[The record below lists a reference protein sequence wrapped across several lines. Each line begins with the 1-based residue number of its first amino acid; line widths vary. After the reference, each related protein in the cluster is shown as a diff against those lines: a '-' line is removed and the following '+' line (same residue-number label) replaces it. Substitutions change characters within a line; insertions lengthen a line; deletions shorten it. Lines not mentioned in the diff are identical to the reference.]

1 MCCSRPCGSESRG
14 CPNPPHRRYLNARCL
29 RRPLNET
36 RGVRQSAA
44 TALRRYVMTAALI
57 KGADM
62 RIAII
67 TGAVAV
73 LALAAPATAEIS
85 GDVVKLGV
93 LNDMSSLYADLSG
106 AGSVEAARMAI
117 ADFGGTVNG
126 KKIE

>member
-1 MCCSRPCGSESRG
+1 MCCSRPCGSGSRG

-62 RIAII
+62 KIAIL
-67 TGAVAV
+67 AVAAV

-93 LNDMSSLYADLSG
+93 LNDMSSLYADISG
-106 AGSVEAARMAI
+106 PGSVEAARMA
-117 ADFGGTVNG
+117 
-126 KKIE
+126 